1 MTDNFYTLALT
12 DRRRMLADAGFAR
25 DDLRIW
31 SHPDGRVIGE
41 GVAAALADEAF
52 LRFLDVEAA
61 PVNESTEIERWGEG
75 ETERKSLRLSV
86 SPSLCLSLSPSL
98 RLSVSPSL

>member
-1 MTDNFYTLALT
+1 MNDDFYTFALT

-31 SHPDGRVIGE
+31 AHPDGRAIGE

-52 LRFLDVEAA
+52 LRFLQASTA
-61 PVNESTEIERWGEG
+61 PVFAGEAGSNGAEIA
-75 ETERKSLRLSV
+75 LNHLAH
-86 SPSLCLSLSPSL
+86 
-98 RLSVSPSL
+98 

>member
-1 MTDNFYTLALT
+1 MTYDFYTFALT

-31 SHPDGRVIGE
+31 AHPDGRAIGE
-41 GVAAALADEAF
+41 GVAAALSDEAF

-61 PVNESTEIERWGEG
+61 PVTESTQGHREAERQGDKGTRRQGDKEI
-75 ETERKSLRLSV
+75 
-86 SPSLCLSLSPSL
+86 
-98 RLSVSPSL
+98 

>member
-1 MTDNFYTLALT
+1 MTYDFYTIVLT

-31 SHPDGRVIGE
+31 AHPDGRTIGE
-41 GVAAALADEAF
+41 GVAAALSDEAF

-61 PVNESTEIERWGEG
+61 PVNESTER
-75 ETERKSLRLSV
+75 RKDQGTMGQGV
-86 SPSLCLSLSPSL
+86 
-98 RLSVSPSL
+98 